1 MSGIFHVSHGIR
13 RLSLALWG
21 EPSWGWRWGQQGGGS
36 LCVMYWASVLFTG
49 CCVMCLSVK
58 IDKASTFPVLVLFQ

>member
-1 MSGIFHVSHGIR
+1 MSHDIR

-21 EPSWGWRWGQQGGGS
+21 ERSWGWRWGQQGGGS

-49 CCVMCLSVK
+49 FCVMCLSVK
-58 IDKASTFPVLVLFQ
+58 TDKASTFPVLVLFQ